1 MNVSE
6 VLEQSGAMI
15 SLIGGYRQ
23 DERTREL
30 GTGRAKKKKKKHIP
44 GYDRIVSAHVNQS
57 ISQTVEIIAKLLV
70 MSHLSNQSS

>member
-30 GTGRAKKKKKKHIP
+30 GTGRAKKKKKKTHP
-44 GYDRIVSAHVNQS
+44 R
-57 ISQTVEIIAKLLV
+57 L
-70 MSHLSNQSS
+70 